1 MAKLNK
7 KNTLKYLSTLKAF
20 LFRVSSNMVNLNF
33 LKRIGTKDIKV
44 CHLFFKING
53 YS

>member
-33 LKRIGTKDIKV
+33 PKTHRNK
-44 CHLFFKING
+44 G
-53 YS
+53 YKSMSFVLQN